1 MSIIEKLS
9 LPQKIP
15 VGNRNEVAHGYFSID
30 EEDFFLELAFFADLA
45 SSSRQCDS
53 PFTIS

>member
-15 VGNRNEVAHGYFSID
+15 VGNRNEVAHGYFSLRD
-30 EEDFFLELAFFADLA
+30 SFLMY
-45 SSSRQCDS
+45 SS
-53 PFTIS
+53 ISKH